1 MGLKEQ
7 REKQDWKGFF
17 LFLKKGRISWWLI
30 LLTVA
35 ISMAQMETIVNMTE
49 YTSMLYNGDFTMY
62 VLLHMLFFM
71 MLSFVSGQLVTLL
84 RVFAGGRSLQ
94 NVRNVV
100 WKKMLHISSGA
111 FLEERPEYLLSA
123 ITNDAK
129 NAVDGIV
136 TFIINV
142 VSSIYSVV
150 RVLMTMNKYN
160 TKLMLSLLLLIPF
173 HIVYGVLVGRWRYRT
188 NHRIQKRIGNI
199 TAYMA
204 ERIRNLELIK
214 VFTNEEKEGTKG
226 AQTVES
232 LYKARR
238 QSAFLDGVGTAY
250 VSVSNILSVVV
261 AVLWGSFLMKRGEIQ
276 RDAWMAFF
284 IFVPTLGAQLQAMV
298 SYWLNA
304 KSVQGNAARMAHILT
319 MPLET
324 KVWGTERKAFR
335 NGAIHFSN
343 ISFRYGETCVLS
355 DVSFT
360 VPEGKVTAIV
370 GTSGSGK
377 TTLLNLLE
385 KIYAPESGEIT
396 VGGIDIAELGIA
408 AYRSHL
414 AYIPQDA
421 GVFSGTV
428 REILTYG
435 VSRQVTDEE
444 LTEVTK
450 AAGIYEYIEKQPQ
463 GFDSRIELWGS
474 SVSGGQR
481 QKLVIAR
488 ELLRES
494 DILLLDEPTSA
505 LDAQATREVWQTLS
519 EVFHGKTMVIVTHD
533 LSIAA
538 KADQVV
544 LLNQGRIEGSG
555 THEEVLRYSDLY
567 RDMVQEQSFQEVYG
581 DEK

>member
-1 MGLKEQ
+1 M
-7 REKQDWKGFF
+7 
-17 LFLKKGRISWWLI
+17 
-30 LLTVA
+30 
-35 ISMAQMETIVNMTE
+35 
-49 YTSMLYNGDFTMY
+49 
-62 VLLHMLFFM
+62 
-71 MLSFVSGQLVTLL
+71 
-84 RVFAGGRSLQ
+84 
-94 NVRNVV
+94 
-100 WKKMLHISSGA
+100 
-111 FLEERPEYLLSA
+111 
-123 ITNDAK
+123 
-129 NAVDGIV
+129 
-136 TFIINV
+136 
-142 VSSIYSVV
+142 
-150 RVLMTMNKYN
+150 
-160 TKLMLSLLLLIPF
+160 
-173 HIVYGVLVGRWRYRT
+173 
-188 NHRIQKRIGNI
+188 
-199 TAYMA
+199 
-204 ERIRNLELIK
+204 
-214 VFTNEEKEGTKG
+214 
-226 AQTVES
+226 
-232 LYKARR
+232 
-238 QSAFLDGVGTAY
+238 
-250 VSVSNILSVVV
+250 
-261 AVLWGSFLMKRGEIQ
+261 
-276 RDAWMAFF
+276 
-284 IFVPTLGAQLQAMV
+284 
-298 SYWLNA
+298 
-304 KSVQGNAARMAHILT
+304 
-319 MPLET
+319 
-324 KVWGTERKAFR
+324 
-335 NGAIHFSN
+335 
-343 ISFRYGETCVLS
+343 
-355 DVSFT
+355 
-360 VPEGKVTAIV
+360 TAIV